1 MLRIFQY
8 LKKYLPTVGI
18 IIVLLLVQ
26 AFCDLS
32 LPQYTSDI
40 IDTGIQNKGVEHVL
54 PEKIRTEEYQYVQ
67 LFMKSSEQKDF
78 QKAYKKDGKYY
89 VRKDLKKDTLEKLD
103 DQLAVAFI
111 ANAQLS
117 SVEKSSFFEQLEQQQ
132 KLPKGSLQEE
142 QVKGMFAKLGIPYQ
156 VTTKTVKKSGKKVKV
171 EYIDERPVFAA
182 MINSGT
188 MDQKILLTMRSKME
202 KKFDTLGESMVR
214 STAITSTIAEEKK
227 TGIDIDARQ
236 TGYLWIAGAK
246 MLCMAFLM
254 AASAILAGFFS
265 ARVGAGI
272 GKELR
277 GKMYEKVMSFSDAE
291 MNRFST
297 ASLITRSTN
306 DIQQIQMV
314 ETMVLRMILYAPI
327 IGIGGIIKVLSTR
340 SGMEWIIVVA
350 VITLVAVVMV
360 LMGVAMPRF
369 KKMQIL
375 VDRINLVARE
385 ILTGLPVIRAFG
397 REKKEEERFDDANVA
412 LTKNMLFTNR
422 VMTFMM
428 PLMMFIMYG
437 VSILIVWVSTDKINT
452 GTIQVGTM
460 TAFITYSMQI
470 VMAFLMITMFSVMLP
485 RASVSAERIDEVLN
499 TKVSIEDKPDTKAN
513 SVANGEVAFEHVSF
527 AYPGAKENV
536 LEDISFVAKTGQT
549 TAIIG
554 GTGSGKTTLVNLIP
568 RFFDVTKGKVM
579 VDGTDIR
586 EMSQESLREA
596 IGYVPQKGVLFSGT
610 IASNLRYGKEDATK
624 EQVMDAAR
632 IAQAKEIIDG
642 KKDGLDSAIAQG
654 GSNVS
659 GGQKQRFSIARAIV
673 KDPKIYIFDDSFSAL
688 DYKTD
693 AILRRELS
701 KKTKEA
707 AVIIVA
713 QRISTILHAEQIIVL
728 NEGKVAGIGTH
739 QELFDHCAVYREIA
753 ESQLSE
759 ADIAKLKAQR
769 KEVM

>member
-89 VRKDLKKDTLEKLD
+89 VRKDLKKDALEKLD

-188 MDQKILLTMRSKME
+188 MDQKMLLTMRSKME

-314 ETMVLRMILYAPI
+314 ETMVLANDPI
-327 IGIGGIIKVLSTR
+327 RTDHRNRWNHQST
-340 SGMEWIIVVA
+340 
-350 VITLVAVVMV
+350 
-360 LMGVAMPRF
+360 
-369 KKMQIL
+369 
-375 VDRINLVARE
+375 
-385 ILTGLPVIRAFG
+385 
-397 REKKEEERFDDANVA
+397 
-412 LTKNMLFTNR
+412 
-422 VMTFMM
+422 
-428 PLMMFIMYG
+428 
-437 VSILIVWVSTDKINT
+437 
-452 GTIQVGTM
+452 
-460 TAFITYSMQI
+460 
-470 VMAFLMITMFSVMLP
+470 
-485 RASVSAERIDEVLN
+485 
-499 TKVSIEDKPDTKAN
+499 
-513 SVANGEVAFEHVSF
+513 
-527 AYPGAKENV
+527 
-536 LEDISFVAKTGQT
+536 
-549 TAIIG
+549 
-554 GTGSGKTTLVNLIP
+554 
-568 RFFDVTKGKVM
+568 
-579 VDGTDIR
+579 
-586 EMSQESLREA
+586 
-596 IGYVPQKGVLFSGT
+596 
-610 IASNLRYGKEDATK
+610 
-624 EQVMDAAR
+624 
-632 IAQAKEIIDG
+632 
-642 KKDGLDSAIAQG
+642 
-654 GSNVS
+654 
-659 GGQKQRFSIARAIV
+659 
-673 KDPKIYIFDDSFSAL
+673 
-688 DYKTD
+688 
-693 AILRRELS
+693 
-701 KKTKEA
+701 
-707 AVIIVA
+707 
-713 QRISTILHAEQIIVL
+713 
-728 NEGKVAGIGTH
+728 
-739 QELFDHCAVYREIA
+739 
-753 ESQLSE
+753 
-759 ADIAKLKAQR
+759 
-769 KEVM
+769 

>member
-26 AFCDLS
+26 AFCALS

-89 VRKDLKKDTLEKLD
+89 VRKDLKKDTLEKLN

-142 QVKGMFAKLGIPYQ
+142 QVKGMFAKMGIPYQ
-156 VTTKTVKKSGKKVKV
+156 VMTKTVKKSGKKVKV

-188 MDQKILLTMRSKME
+188 MDQKMLLTMRSKME

-513 SVANGEVAFEHVSF
+513 PVANGEVAFEHVSF

-554 GTGSGKTTLVNLIP
+554 GTGSGKSTLVSLIS
-568 RFFDVTKGKVM
+568 RFYDVTCGTVKLNGRNVKELTNQEIHDKVGI
-579 VDGTDIR
+579 VQQR
-586 EMSQESLREA
+586 S
-596 IGYVPQKGVLFSGT
+596 VLFKGSIRDNMKWGNEN
-610 IASNLRYGKEDATK
+610 ASDSEIWDALK
-624 EQVMDAAR
+624 V
-632 IAQAKEIIDG
+632 AQAKEVVEG
-642 KKDGLDSAIAQG
+642 KDGQLDFMLEQNG
-654 GSNVS
+654 KNLS
-659 GGQKQRFSIARAIV
+659 GGQRQRLTIARALV
-673 KDPKIYIFDDSFSAL
+673 KKPEILILDDSLSAL
-688 DYKTD
+688 DFATD
-693 AILRRELS
+693 AALRKALAGLEGETTTFLVS
-701 KKTKEA
+701 
-707 AVIIVA
+707 
-713 QRISTILHAEQIIVL
+713 QR
-728 NEGKVAGIGTH
+728 VAGIRQADKILVLDNGELAGSGTH
-739 QELFDHCAVYREIA
+739 DELMKSCEVYREIYF
-753 ESQLSE
+753 SQFPE
-759 ADIAKLKAQR
+759 DRAKYER
-769 KEVM
+769 GEM

>member
-89 VRKDLKKDTLEKLD
+89 VRKDLKKATLEKLD

-132 KLPKGSLQEE
+132 NLPKGSLKEE
-142 QVKGMFAKLGIPYQ
+142 QVQGMFTKMGIPYQ
-156 VTTKTVKKSGKKVKV
+156 VTTKTIKQKGKKVKV

-182 MINSGT
+182 MINSGA
-188 MDQKILLTMRSKME
+188 MDQKMLLTMRSKME
-202 KKFDTLGESMVR
+202 KKFDTLGESMVK

-254 AASAILAGFFS
+254 AASAIMAGFFS

-327 IGIGGIIKVLSTR
+327 IGIGGIIKVLSTK

-360 LMGVAMPRF
+360 LMSIAMPRF

-375 VDRINLVARE
+375 VDKINLVARE

-437 VSILIVWVSTDKINT
+437 VSILIVWVSADKINT

-499 TKVSIEDKPDTKAN
+499 TKVSIEDRPGTKTIP
-513 SVANGEVAFEHVSF
+513 VANGEVAFEHVSF

-568 RFFDVTKGKVM
+568 RFFDVTKGKVT

-610 IASNLRYGKEDATK
+610 IDSNLRYGKEDATK
-624 EQVMDAAR
+624 EQVMEAAR

-693 AILRRELS
+693 AVLRQELS
-701 KKTKEA
+701 KKTKDA

-728 NEGKVAGIGTH
+728 DEGKVAGIGTH

-759 ADIAKLKAQR
+759 ADLAKLKAQG

>member
-188 MDQKILLTMRSKME
+188 MDQKILLTMCSKME

-350 VITLVAVVMV
+350 VITLVAVVMA

-513 SVANGEVAFEHVSF
+513 PVANGEVAFEHVSF
-527 AYPGAKENV
+527 AYPDEPERMILHDVNFEIKPGETIALVGPTGAGKSTIVHLISRFYNATEGSV
-536 LEDISFVAKTGQT
+536 RIDGHDIQEV
-549 TAIIG
+549 
-554 GTGSGKTTLVNLIP
+554 TL
-568 RFFDVTKGKVM
+568 K
-579 VDGTDIR
+579 
-586 EMSQESLREA
+586 SLRK
-596 IGYVPQKGVLFSGT
+596 QMGVMAQDNYLFSGT
-610 IASNLRYGKEDATK
+610 IKDNIRYGKSDATD
-624 EQVMDAAR
+624 E
-632 IAQAKEIIDG
+632 EIIRAAKAVHAHEFIMELEKGYDTEISERG
-642 KKDGLDSAIAQG
+642 ARLSNGQRQLLAFARTMVSNPSILILDEATSSIDTHTEILVQEGIESLLKGRTSFIIAH
-654 GSNVS
+654 
-659 GGQKQRFSIARAIV
+659 R
-673 KDPKIYIFDDSFSAL
+673 L
-688 DYKTD
+688 
-693 AILRRELS
+693 
-701 KKTKEA
+701 
-707 AVIIVA
+707 
-713 QRISTILHAEQIIVL
+713 STIKNADRIFVI
-728 NEGKVAGIGTH
+728 NNGGICESGNH
-739 QELFDHCAVYREIA
+739 EELMEKKGAYY
-753 ESQLSE
+753 QLYE
-759 ADIAKLKAQR
+759 AQFKNVK
-769 KEVM
+769 

>member
-89 VRKDLKKDTLEKLD
+89 VRKDLKKDALEKLD

-142 QVKGMFAKLGIPYQ
+142 QVKGMFGKMGIPYQ

-188 MDQKILLTMRSKME
+188 MDQKMLLTMRSKME

-327 IGIGGIIKVLSTR
+327 IGIGGIVKVLSTR

-350 VITLVAVVMV
+350 VITLVAVVMA

-513 SVANGEVAFEHVSF
+513 PVANGEVAFEHVSF
-527 AYPGAKENV
+527 AYPGAK
-536 LEDISFVAKTGQT
+536 K
-549 TAIIG
+549 
-554 GTGSGKTTLVNLIP
+554 
-568 RFFDVTKGKVM
+568 M
-579 VDGTDIR
+579 
-586 EMSQESLREA
+586 
-596 IGYVPQKGVLFSGT
+596 
-610 IASNLRYGKEDATK
+610 
-624 EQVMDAAR
+624 
-632 IAQAKEIIDG
+632 
-642 KKDGLDSAIAQG
+642 
-654 GSNVS
+654 
-659 GGQKQRFSIARAIV
+659 
-673 KDPKIYIFDDSFSAL
+673 
-688 DYKTD
+688 
-693 AILRRELS
+693 
-701 KKTKEA
+701 
-707 AVIIVA
+707 
-713 QRISTILHAEQIIVL
+713 
-728 NEGKVAGIGTH
+728 
-739 QELFDHCAVYREIA
+739 C
-753 ESQLSE
+753 
-759 ADIAKLKAQR
+759 
-769 KEVM
+769 